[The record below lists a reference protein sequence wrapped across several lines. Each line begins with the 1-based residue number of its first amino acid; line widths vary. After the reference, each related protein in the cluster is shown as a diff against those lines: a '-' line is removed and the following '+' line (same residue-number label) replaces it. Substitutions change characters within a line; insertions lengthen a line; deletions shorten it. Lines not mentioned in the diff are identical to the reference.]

1 MFNEEKTKDLIEMI
15 HENKKSMKRSAIDDL
30 LAEGANID
38 GTHYDFP
45 LFYAVYNNSYGT
57 VKYLL
62 EKGADVNKKSS
73 RDNDNFTSFHLAC
86 MNGNTNIAELLIQY
100 GANTSTKDIHGNTPL
115 MIASLRDND
124 ELVQTLLDTRT
135 YTLSSKSRKPSPSQ
149 SQSLNRAMDLV
160 YSTIDIEN
168 DSGYTPLNAACQNK
182 NRVLIELFVSVGA
195 DISHA
200 IDTGDKPIHQLT
212 QENRPDLIDF
222 LIGEGADVN
231 DINTKTGE
239 TPLHCLTKYTDHES
253 TLRLLLYH
261 GADPTIPDKSGTLP
275 IHHVARI
282 GSVHN
287 LLIIIENI
295 REKLSED
302 LKENLTE
309 DLKENL
315 SEDLKE
321 NLTEDLKENLTE
333 DFIKTYINARQKNGE
348 TPLFIACSNNRDLND
363 RERMIQVLIEKKADP
378 NIRSLI
384 DNSSPLDKLLES
396 TNNPR
401 LYELILN
408 AGANPN
414 HIRNTNTDAPIV
426 RAIIRGKPEIVKMMI
441 FHGADVNH
449 VNTAG
454 YTPLMIACG
463 VYPQY
468 PPSIRVIKTLLYL
481 ENINMNIRSRNGETA
496 IEILRRVN
504 PDMATHVDE
513 DLSVYNTAMVSLML
527 DPKNPNP
534 MFSQIDAEA
543 TENIKEFMFKR
554 AGKKSK
560 RRKSRKRQYTK
571 RSRK

>member
-1 MFNEEKTKDLIEMI
+1 MFNEEKTKDLITLI
-15 HENKKSMKRSAIDDL
+15 RENKKPMKQSAIDKL
-30 LAEGANID
+30 IREGANID
-38 GTHYDFP
+38 GTHDEFP
-45 LFYAVYNNSYGT
+45 LFYAVYNNSYKT
-57 VKYLL
+57 VEYLL

-86 MNGNTNIAELLIQY
+86 MNGNANIAKLLIQY
-100 GANTSTKDIHGNTPL
+100 GANISTKDIHGNTPL

-124 ELVQTLLDTRT
+124 ELVQTILDTRT
-135 YTLSSKSRKPSPSQ
+135 YTLSSKSPSQSQ

-168 DSGYTPLNAACQNK
+168 DSGYTPLNVACQNK
-182 NRVLIELFVSVGA
+182 NRVLIELFVSFGA

-200 IDTGDKPIHQLT
+200 IDTGDKPIHQLS
-212 QENRPDLIDF
+212 QEHRPDLLDI
-222 LIGEGADVN
+222 LIGEGANVN

-287 LLIIIENI
+287 LLIIIQNI
-295 REKLSED
+295 REKISED

-309 DLKENL
+309 DLI
-315 SEDLKE
+315 
-321 NLTEDLKENLTE
+321 ENLTE
-333 DFIKTYINARQKNGE
+333 DFIKTYINATQKNGE

-378 NIRSLI
+378 NIKSLI
-384 DNSSPLDKLLES
+384 DNSSPLDKLLEN

-408 AGANPN
+408 AEADPN

-468 PPSIRVIKTLLYL
+468 PPSIRVIKTLLYT
-481 ENINMNIRSRNGETA
+481 ENINMNIRSGAGETA
-496 IEILRRVN
+496 FEILRRVN
-504 PDMATHVDE
+504 PDMAAHVDE
-513 DLSVYNTAMVSLML
+513 ELSIYKTVMVPRML
-527 DPKNPNP
+527 DPEHPNP
-534 MFSQIDAEA
+534 MFLKMDAN
-543 TENIKEFMFKR
+543 TIRDIKEFMLMPDDNPDNHG
-554 AGKKSK
+554 GKKSK
-560 RRKSRKRQYTK
+560 RRKSKKRQRTK

>member
-1 MFNEEKTKDLIEMI
+1 MFNEEKTKDLIKLI
-15 HENKKSMKRSAIDDL
+15 HENKKSMKRSAIDKL
-30 LAEGANID
+30 IREGANID
-38 GTHYDFP
+38 GTHDDFP
-45 LFYAVYNNSYGT
+45 LFCAVYNNSYGT

-100 GANTSTKDIHGNTPL
+100 GADTSTKDIHGNTPL

-124 ELVQTLLDTRT
+124 ELVQTILDMRT
-135 YTLSSKSRKPSPSQ
+135 YTLSSKSPSQ

-200 IDTGDKPIHQLT
+200 IDTGDKPIHQLS
-212 QENRPDLIDF
+212 QEHRPDLLDI
-222 LIGEGADVN
+222 LIGEGANVN

-309 DLKENL
+309 DLI
-315 SEDLKE
+315 
-321 NLTEDLKENLTE
+321 ENLTE
-333 DFIKTYINARQKNGE
+333 DFIKTYINATQKNGE

-363 RERMIQVLIEKKADP
+363 RERMIQVLTEKEADP

-468 PPSIRVIKTLLYL
+468 PPNIRVIKMLLYT
-481 ENINMNIRSRNGETA
+481 ENINMNIRSGAGETA
-496 IEILRRVN
+496 LEILRRVN
-504 PDMATHVDE
+504 PDMAAHVDE

-534 MFSQIDAEA
+534 MLSKIDAEA

>member
-1 MFNEEKTKDLIEMI
+1 MFNEEKTKDLITLI
-15 HENKKSMKRSAIDDL
+15 YENDKPMKRSAIDKL
-30 LAEGANID
+30 IREGANID
-38 GTHYDFP
+38 GTHDDFP
-45 LFYAVYNNSYGT
+45 LFCAVYNNSYGT

-100 GANTSTKDIHGNTPL
+100 GADTSIKDIHGNTPL

-124 ELVQTLLDTRT
+124 ELVQTILDTRT

-149 SQSLNRAMDLV
+149 SQSVKKAMDLV
-160 YSTIDIEN
+160 YSTIDVEN

-182 NRVLIELFVSVGA
+182 NRVLIELFVSLGA

-200 IDTGDKPIHQLT
+200 IDTGDKPIHQLSQKRLAS

-287 LLIIIENI
+287 LLIIIQNI
-295 REKLSED
+295 REKISED
-302 LKENLTE
+302 LNEK
-309 DLKENL
+309 
-315 SEDLKE
+315 
-321 NLTEDLKENLTE
+321 LTE

-378 NIRSLI
+378 NIRSLN
-384 DNSSPLDKLLES
+384 DGSSPLDKLLES
-396 TNNPR
+396 TTNPR

-408 AGANPN
+408 AGADPN
-414 HIRNTNTDAPIV
+414 YRRNIYADAPIV

-441 FHGADVNH
+441 FHGADVNY
-449 VNTAG
+449 VTTAG
-454 YTPLMIACG
+454 FTPLMIACG

-468 PPSIRVIKTLLYL
+468 PPNIRVIKTLLYT
-481 ENINMNIRSRNGETA
+481 ENINMNIRSGAGETA
-496 IEILRRVN
+496 LEILRRVH
-504 PDMATHVDE
+504 PDMAAHVDE
-513 DLSVYNTAMVSLML
+513 DLSVYNTAMASLMM

-543 TENIKEFMFKR
+543 TENIKQFMSKR
-554 AGKKSK
+554 GDNPNNRGGKKSK
-560 RRKSRKRQYTK
+560 RRQSRKTTTQKNIRTK
-571 RSRK
+571 TRL